1 MTDEDARSSV
11 VAYWLDKSAEA
22 LASADSEYEAGR
34 YAFTV
39 NRAYYACFYALSAVL
54 LSRGTKFV
62 KHSGVRAALHSHLVR
77 TGRLTTEW
85 GRFYDRVYENRQ
97 RGDYQELV
105 GFEADQAD
113 ALRTQARGFVA
124 EMRRLL
130 DQKAQA

>member
-1 MTDEDARSSV
+1 MTGDDARSSV
-11 VAYWLDKSAEA
+11 IAYWLDKSAEA

-54 LSRGTKFV
+54 LSSGTKFV

-77 TGRLTTEW
+77 TGRLKTEW
-85 GRFYDRVYENRQ
+85 GRFYDRVFENRQ

-105 GFEADQAD
+105 EFEAEQVDV
-113 ALRTQARGFVA
+113 LRAQPHGFVA

-130 DQKAQA
+130 DGKA